1 MDGPGEM
8 IHRAALRRKAGRLP
22 GSAGRLAAEEG
33 GQEGRQAAPRPIS
46 RHASYSALMRSHDRV
61 HTQHIARRS

>member
-1 MDGPGEM
+1 MEGPGEM

-22 GSAGRLAAEEG
+22 GGAGRQAGLAAEAG
-33 GQEGRQAAPRPIS
+33 QAAPRPIS